1 MAYPKVDESVWPE
14 FLERISN
21 GEAVRVICK
30 DKSMP
35 SWATVARKIAAE
47 PDFEKQY
54 RMALEFRGM
63 MLAEELDE
71 IYRDTRAGMID
82 PASARVAADILKWQA
97 ARMTPKIYGDK
108 QQVEV
113 TPSKGGSYLEA
124 LTQVN
129 ATEPVALTD
138 ERDTQANTLRA
149 RDKSGKNDYPDSDII

>member
-1 MAYPKVDESVWPE
+1 
-14 FLERISN
+14 
-21 GEAVRVICK
+21 
-30 DKSMP
+30 
-35 SWATVARKIAAE
+35 
-47 PDFEKQY
+47 
-54 RMALEFRGM
+54 M

-113 TPSKGGSYLEA
+113 APSKGGSYLEA

-129 ATEPVALTD
+129 AAEPVTLTD
-138 ERDTQANTLRA
+138 ERDTQADTVRA
-149 RDKSGKNDYPDSDII
+149 RGKSAQNECSDSDMI